1 MSDLA
6 ATFGAIFLGFLS
18 IILGTVFF
26 SVLRSGPAEVAQLR
40 RKHYGLRPWMAGDL
54 KKPSRSATM
63 RELEG
68 LELKAK
74 SGRLIHARRTRAP
87 SYELL

>member
-1 MSDLA
+1 MNEIV

-18 IILGTVFF
+18 IILATVFF
-26 SVLRSGPAEVAQLR
+26 SVLRSGPAEVSQLR
-40 RKHYGLRPWMAGDL
+40 RKDYGLRPWLSGDL
-54 KKPSRSATM
+54 KKPARGATM

-74 SGRLIHARRTRAP
+74 DGKLTHARRTRAP
-87 SYELL
+87 SAELL